1 MTTYYLKATSE
12 AALWEALEAASLAHK
27 EYDREDPLN
36 VAPDDH
42 DPMGPAFV
50 MTGAYEWIADT
61 PMLDII
67 GTMYRET
74 GTMLTTDDGME
85 YPEMEAVDGYH
96 ANLRSE
102 TKAVHQDD
110 GIIEQVPDI
119 TDEQVALLPTIDAPT
134 VPYRKWA
141 GDV

>member
-27 EYDREDPLN
+27 QYDREDPLN
-36 VAPDDH
+36 VAPDDLGYE
-42 DPMGPAFV
+42 DTWDGPS
-50 MTGAYEWIADT
+50 GAYEWIADT

-67 GTMYRET
+67 GTMYSAT

-85 YPEMEAVDGYH
+85 YPEMEALDGYH
-96 ANLRSE
+96 ANLRE
-102 TKAVHQDD
+102 
-110 GIIEQVPDI
+110 EL
-119 TDEQVALLPTIDAPT
+119 TDEQVAALPTVDAPAT
-134 VPYRKWA
+134 PYRKWA